1 MARLCGL
8 ETEYGI
14 QVDGD
19 EGADVVVESMELVR
33 AGAAGAGLARWDYRQ
48 ETPRRDARG
57 FVVGRLRNEEDEAAY
72 GERDRQRP
80 IPLPELK
87 SDVVLANGGRLYND
101 HTHPEYSTPEC
112 LGLLDLVA
120 ADRAGEELL
129 HRGAGRRTAA
139 RGRGR
144 VRLFRNNTDF
154 AGHGYG
160 CHENYLL
167 DRRVPFEA
175 VVEGLLAH
183 LVTRQVCWG
192 AGKVGVEGP
201 IAPAD
206 GVQYQLSQRAD
217 FLETVAGIDTM
228 ERRPLVNTRDEP
240 HADPQRYRRL
250 HLICGD
256 TNMAEYAT
264 ALKVGTTC
272 LVLDLLEVGALEPV
286 SLADP
291 VAACRSISRDPTGP
305 WAVAL
310 ADGRQTSALEV
321 QQGLMNQVARQ
332 YAGRD
337 EETDWVLREWAA
349 TLEALATDRREELVG
364 RLDWVTKKWLLDAFA
379 AAEGLDWERPQDRA
393 WLQAQ
398 DLEYHSID
406 PAEGLYRLLEGQGG
420 ALRLTND
427 ERVASAG
434 VLGPADTRARFRG
447 QCVARFGEA
456 VAAVSWGRLELSW
469 DGQWRAFHLEP
480 DQAAAQRYNQAIE
493 GAATM
498 AELVASLADV
508 PAEEDER

>member
-1 MARLCGL
+1 VSRLCGL

-19 EGADVVVESMELVR
+19 EGADVVVESMALVR

-48 ETPRRDARG
+48 ETPRRDSRG
-57 FVVGRLRNEEDEAAY
+57 FVVGRLRNEEDEAAH

-112 LGLLDLVA
+112 RGLVDLVA

-129 HRGAGRRTAA
+129 HRSAGQRTAA
-139 RGRGR
+139 RGQGR

-154 AGHGYG
+154 AGHSYG

-167 DRRVPFEA
+167 DRRIPFDA
-175 VVEGLLAH
+175 VVEGMLAH
-183 LVTRQVCWG
+183 LVTRQACWG

-201 IAPAD
+201 VVPAA

-217 FLETVAGIDTM
+217 FLEAVAGIDTM

-256 TNMAEYAT
+256 ANMAEYAT

-272 LVLDLLEVGALEPV
+272 LVLDLLEAGALEPV
-286 SLADP
+286 TLADP
-291 VAACRSISRDPTGP
+291 VATCRSISREPAGP
-305 WAVAL
+305 WALAL

-321 QQGLMNQVARQ
+321 QQGLRDQAARQ

-337 EETDWVLREWAA
+337 EETDWVLREWAVV
-349 TLEALATDRREELVG
+349 LQALAMDRREDLIG

-379 AAEGLDWERPQDRA
+379 AAEGLDWDRPQDLA

-406 PAEGLYRLLEGQGG
+406 PAEGLLRLLEGQGL
-420 ALRLTND
+420 ALRLID
-427 ERVASAG
+427 GERVGLAAIQ
-434 VLGPADTRARFRG
+434 GPADTRARFRG

-456 VAAVSWGRLELSW
+456 VDAVSWAGLELSW
-469 DGQWRAFHLEP
+469 DGRRQAVELAPDLEAAERYSRVIETAGTVAEL
-480 DQAAAQRYNQAIE
+480 AAA
-493 GAATM
+493 
-498 AELVASLADV
+498 LVAAPSRR
-508 PAEEDER
+508 EER

>member
-33 AGAAGAGLARWDYRQ
+33 ACVAGAFVARWDYRL
-48 ETPRRDARG
+48 ENPRRDVRG
-57 FVVGRLRNEEDEAAY
+57 FVAGSLRNEEDEAAY
-72 GERDRQRP
+72 GARDGQRS

-87 SDVVLANGGRLYND
+87 SDLVLANGGRLYND

-112 LGLLDLVA
+112 RGLLDLVA

-139 RGRGR
+139 RGLGR

-154 AGHGYG
+154 AGHSYG

-167 DRRVPFEA
+167 DRKIPFDA

-183 LVTRQVCWG
+183 LVTRQICWG

-201 IAPAD
+201 AAPAD
-206 GVQYQLSQRAD
+206 GVHYQLSQRAD

-240 HADPQRYRRL
+240 HADPRRYRRL
-250 HLICGD
+250 HLIAGD
-256 TNMAEYAT
+256 ANMAEYAT
-264 ALKVGTTC
+264 ALKVGTTA
-272 LVLDLLEVGALEPV
+272 LVLDLLEIGALEPV

-291 VAACRSISRDPTGP
+291 VAACRSISRAPDGP

-310 ADGRQTSALEV
+310 ADGRRTSALEV
-321 QQGLMNQVARQ
+321 QQDLADQASRRFS
-332 YAGRD
+332 GRD
-337 EETDWVLREWAA
+337 EETDWVLREWAW
-349 TLEALATDRREELVG
+349 TLAALAAGRREELVG
-364 RLDWVTKKWLLDAFA
+364 RLDWVTKRWLLDTFVEV
-379 AAEGLDWERPQDRA
+379 EGLDWERPQDRA

-406 PAEGLYRLLEGQGG
+406 PAEGLFRLLEGQGG
-420 ALRLTND
+420 ALRLIDD
-427 ERVASAG
+427 ERVSTAAI
-434 VLGPADTRARFRG
+434 LGPADTRARFRG

-456 VAAVSWGRLELSW
+456 VGTVGWAGLELSW
-469 DGQWRAFHLEP
+469 DGQRQTVELEP
-480 DQAAAQRYNQAIE
+480 DLEAARRYSRAIEVATTVAELAAAVR
-493 GAATM
+493 
-498 AELVASLADV
+498 
-508 PAEEDER
+508 AEEGKR